1 MVIVALNYFQWS
13 FRGEQLKRIED
24 FNRYERLRVTQQEY
38 DLLTTHPPY
47 RLNPNIFIAGNM
59 DCLPL
64 YVGLFM
70 IVYSAAADLLAQGGT
85 VMLQPTDWSSW
96 PASMSLMEQVKLP
109 LLSLGQIV
117 DSDVVLV

>member
-38 DLLTTHPPY
+38 DLLTIHPPY

-59 DCLPL
+59 DCL
-64 YVGLFM
+64 
-70 IVYSAAADLLAQGGT
+70 AALCRTIHDC
-85 VMLQPTDWSSW
+85 LQRRRRPSG
-96 PASMSLMEQVKLP
+96 A
-109 LLSLGQIV
+109 G
-117 DSDVVLV
+117 